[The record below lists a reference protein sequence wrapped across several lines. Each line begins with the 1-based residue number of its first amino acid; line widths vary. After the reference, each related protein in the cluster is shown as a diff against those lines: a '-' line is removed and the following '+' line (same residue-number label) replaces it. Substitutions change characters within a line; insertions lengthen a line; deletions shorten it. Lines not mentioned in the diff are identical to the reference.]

1 MLTVHRTYYDNYKVE
16 DKEVL
21 KSLLKRYEDTLN
33 KPTLEYLNC
42 LIELEFSVV
51 KDNISSTKKENL
63 IELELYRRIA
73 IYNIYNR
80 VLNLLRSHE
89 DLDIQSNSA
98 GYEGVYVF
106 KKLNDDSIVELFNFD
121 YDINRNRVG
130 EIEFYET
137 REETEEE
144 RNTKINYVKG
154 AIERISHE
162 TSHDDKNIEDIQLD
176 RIRRIEHYKRMLSEL
191 EKEKVLTDIDRL
203 KIETS
208 KYYLELLLNEFG
220 LTKED
225 LKDDKVLVKRLPRLT
240 IKNNIRY
247 L

>member
-1 MLTVHRTYYDNYKVE
+1 MLNVRRTYYDNYKVE

-33 KPTLEYLNC
+33 KPTLEYLNS
-42 LIELEFSVV
+42 LIELEVSVV
-51 KDNISSTKKENL
+51 KDNISSSKKENL

-89 DLDIQSNSA
+89 GLDIQSNSA

-106 KKLNDDSIVELFNFD
+106 KKLSDDNIVELFNFD
-121 YDINRNRVG
+121 YDIARNRVG
-130 EIEFYET
+130 EIDFFET
-137 REETEEE
+137 REESEEE
-144 RNTKINYVKG
+144 RVEKINYVKS
-154 AIERISHE
+154 AIERISKEHN
-162 TSHDDKNIEDIQLD
+162 DKDIEDVKLD
-176 RIRRIEHYKRMLSEL
+176 KMRRIEHYKRMLSEL
-191 EKEKVLTDIDRL
+191 EKVKILTDIDRL

-225 LKDDKVLVKRLPRLT
+225 LKDDKVLVKRMPRLT
-240 IKNNIRY
+240 IKDNIRY

>member
-1 MLTVHRTYYDNYKVE
+1 MLTIHRTYYDNYKVD
-16 DKEVL
+16 DKEAL

-33 KPTLEYLNC
+33 KPTLEYLNS
-42 LIELEFSVV
+42 LIELEFSVL
-51 KDNISSTKKENL
+51 KNNISSTKKENL

-80 VLNLLRSHE
+80 VLNILKNHE

-106 KKLNDDSIVELFNFD
+106 KKINDESIVELFNFD
-121 YDINRNRVG
+121 YDINRSRVG
-130 EIEFYET
+130 EIEFFET

-144 RNTKINYVKG
+144 RISKINYVKG
-154 AIERISHE
+154 AIERISNE
-162 TSHDDKNIEDIQLD
+162 SNDKDVEDIKLD

-191 EKEKVLTDIDRL
+191 EKKKVLTDIDRL

-225 LKDDKVLVKRLPRLT
+225 LKDDKVLVKRMPRLN
-240 IKNNIRY
+240 IKDNIRY

>member
-33 KPTLEYLNC
+33 KPTLEYLNS
-42 LIELEFSVV
+42 LIELEFSVL

-63 IELELYRRIA
+63 IELEIYRRIA

-80 VLNLLRSHE
+80 VLNLLRNHE

-98 GYEGVYVF
+98 GYEGIYVF

-130 EIEFYET
+130 EIEFFET

-144 RNTKINYVKG
+144 RNSKINYAKG
-154 AIERISHE
+154 AIERISQE
-162 TSHDDKNIEDIQLD
+162 TSRGDNLENIQVD
-176 RIRRIEHYKRMLSEL
+176 RKKRIEHYKRMLSDL
-191 EKEKVLTDIDRL
+191 EKEKVLTDIDRI

-208 KYYLELLLNEFG
+208 KYYLELLLSEFG

-225 LKDDKVLVKRLPRLT
+225 LKDDKVLVKRMPRLT
-240 IKNNIRY
+240 IKDNIRY